1 MCPNKIIAFI
11 IQKLYSSGTSKF
23 RPVLSIGSF
32 ARACTTSVTVS
43 SSPVLSILFRRRDAM
58 ALFFLLL
65 PNASVR
71 RSFCKIVRSRLLLKN
86 CKISFEFQVR
96 NSLETHVL
104 EVKKVVHL
112 TIKMSEKILTQH
124 FDVNITLLSSDK
136 IKNENLT

>member
-1 MCPNKIIAFI
+1 
-11 IQKLYSSGTSKF
+11 
-23 RPVLSIGSF
+23 
-32 ARACTTSVTVS
+32 
-43 SSPVLSILFRRRDAM
+43 M

-71 RSFCKIVRSRLLLKN
+71 RSFCKIIVGRLLLKDKN
-86 CKISFEFQVR
+86 IFEFQVR

-112 TIKMSEKILTQH
+112 RIKISEKILTQH
-124 FDVNITLLSSDK
+124 FDLTITLLSSDK

>member
-1 MCPNKIIAFI
+1 
-11 IQKLYSSGTSKF
+11 
-23 RPVLSIGSF
+23 
-32 ARACTTSVTVS
+32 
-43 SSPVLSILFRRRDAM
+43 M

-71 RSFCKIVRSRLLLKN
+71 RSFCKIVVSRLLLKN

-96 NSLETHVL
+96 NSLETHVV

-112 TIKMSEKILTQH
+112 RIKISEKILTLH
-124 FDVNITLLSSDK
+124 FDVNITLLSSEK